1 MQLRVGARLRSTTS
15 AAELI
20 VIRIPA
26 EDVDILCDGAPMVT
40 PEQAAD
46 PVGTTSGELQLG
58 KRYCNADGT
67 VELLCTKPGSGVL
80 TVDGETLGVK
90 APKAMPAS
98 D

>member
-20 VIRIPA
+20 VIRIPGR
-26 EDVDILCDGAPMVT
+26 DVDIRCDGAPMVA
-40 PEQAAD
+40 PESAGD
-46 PVGTTSGELQLG
+46 PVGDTSGDLQLG
-58 KRYCNADGT
+58 KRYCSDDGT

-80 TVDGETLGVK
+80 TADGETLGVK

>member
-1 MQLRVGARLRSTTS
+1 MQLRVGARLRSVTS

-26 EDVDILCDGAPMVT
+26 QDVDLRCDGVAMVT
-40 PEQAAD
+40 PEAAGA
-46 PVGTTSGELQLG
+46 PEGVTSGEIQLG
-58 KRYCNADGT
+58 KRYCTEDGT
-67 VELLCTKPGSGVL
+67 VELLCTKPGSGTL
-80 TVDGETLGVK
+80 TVGDQPLGVK

>member
-15 AAELI
+15 VAELI
-20 VIRIPA
+20 VIRVPGQ
-26 EDVDILCDGAPMVT
+26 DVDVRCDGAPMVA

-46 PVGTTSGELQLG
+46 PVGDTSGDLQLG

-67 VELLCTKPGSGVL
+67 VELLCTKPGTGVL

>member
-15 AAELI
+15 VAELI
-20 VIRIPA
+20 IIRIPSGN
-26 EDVDILCDGAPMVT
+26 VDIRCDGAQMVAVDSAVE
-40 PEQAAD
+40 PRGD
-46 PVGTTSGELQLG
+46 TSGEIQLG
-58 KRYCNADGT
+58 KRYCNDAGT

-80 TVDGETLGVK
+80 TADGEPLGVK

>member
-15 AAELI
+15 VAELI
-20 VIRIPA
+20 VIRIPGQ
-26 EDVDILCDGAPMVT
+26 DVDIRCDGAPMVA
-40 PEQAAD
+40 PEQAGD
-46 PVGTTSGELQLG
+46 PAGSTSGDLQLG
-58 KRYCNADGT
+58 KRYCNDDGT

-80 TVDGETLGVK
+80 TVGGETLGVK

>member
-20 VIRIPA
+20 VIRVPGG
-26 EDVDILCDGAPMVT
+26 DVDICCDGAPMVA
-40 PEQAAD
+40 PEQAGD
-46 PVGTTSGELQLG
+46 PSGGTSGELQLG
-58 KRYCNADGT
+58 KRYSNAEGT

-80 TVDGETLGVK
+80 TADGEPLGVK